1 MATIKGQNLRVLQ
14 GIDADSLKCVA
25 ASTSCAVHVSM
36 QLEEN
41 TNKDVDSD
49 WITQEPT
56 SLAWDVQVDAL
67 VLGEDPTDTG
77 ATPITELVVGRTY
90 VLKFSRTLGA
100 AGEKNRDAV
109 ADEIAQ
115 NLEALVGTTEE
126 VAPKAEGEEGEDA
139 HKKSRRRNHRRYRK
153 PKSGGEGQNNG

>member
-109 ADEIAQ
+109 ADEITYIGQAILNDFTITAQ
-115 NLEALVGTTEE
+115 NGNLSTATAKFTGAADLAPYEEDEDETPTPAEA
-126 VAPKAEGEEGEDA
+126 
-139 HKKSRRRNHRRYRK
+139 
-153 PKSGGEGQNNG
+153 

>member
-1 MATIKGQNLRVLQ
+1 MATIKGQNFRVLQ
-14 GIDADSLKCVA
+14 GIDADSLKCIA

-41 TNKDVDSD
+41 TNKDVESD

-67 VLGEDPTDTG
+67 VLGGDTTDTG

-109 ADEIAQ
+109 NGEMTYIGQAILNDFTITAQ
-115 NLEALVGTTEE
+115 NGSLSTAIAKFTGAADLAPYEEDETPTPAEA
-126 VAPKAEGEEGEDA
+126 
-139 HKKSRRRNHRRYRK
+139 
-153 PKSGGEGQNNG
+153 

>member
-41 TNKDVDSD
+41 TNKDVESD

-67 VLGEDPTDTG
+67 VLGEDPTDADTG

-109 ADEIAQ
+109 NDEITYIGQAILNDFTITAQ
-115 NLEALVGTTEE
+115 NGSLSTATAKFTGAADLAPYEEDEEETPAPAEA
-126 VAPKAEGEEGEDA
+126 
-139 HKKSRRRNHRRYRK
+139 
-153 PKSGGEGQNNG
+153 

>member
-14 GIDADSLKCVA
+14 GIDADSIKCIA

-67 VLGEDPTDTG
+67 VLGDDTTDTG
-77 ATPITELVVGRTY
+77 ATPITDLVVGRTY

-109 ADEIAQ
+109 NDDITYIGQAILNDFNITAQ
-115 NLEALVGTTEE
+115 NGSLTTAIAKFTGSADLAPYDEDEE
-126 VAPKAEGEEGEDA
+126 
-139 HKKSRRRNHRRYRK
+139 
-153 PKSGGEGQNNG
+153 